1 LRKKADDEV
10 VVKILIGMD
19 YPIIEKA
26 LESVNG
32 YRNIE
37 LRYKSIQTKLT
48 TIVTDRELS
57 LVIEEKDNED
67 VIGFATYSNSEST
80 VMSYASIFEN
90 LWAQSTNNNNAS
102 NTRG

>member
-1 LRKKADDEV
+1 MDLLRTKADDDV

-19 YPIIEKA
+19 YPLIEKA

-57 LVIEEKDNED
+57 LNTEEKSKN
-67 VIGFATYSNSEST
+67 
-80 VMSYASIFEN
+80 MEN
-90 LWAQSTNNNNAS
+90 LLFTLHFHQFSQISKTGWKESC
-102 NTRG
+102 